1 MIEKPAAASPN
12 RSGGARWW
20 WGGIAA
26 WLFIGVPLILQIAA
40 WVTGR
45 STEGPELSKYYDQN
59 FWWVFFG
66 VPLGL
71 AIVGALGWGAVSGLF
86 ALSARRR
93 DRVKRRELVL
103 TERTKGL
110 QAMVREAQEVS
121 RELELYLEERLAALK
136 ELSEPL
142 SVTNSCCA

>member
-1 MIEKPAAASPN
+1 M
-12 RSGGARWW
+12 
-20 WGGIAA
+20 
-26 WLFIGVPLILQIAA
+26 
-40 WVTGR
+40 
-45 STEGPELSKYYDQN
+45 
-59 FWWVFFG
+59 
-66 VPLGL
+66 
-71 AIVGALGWGAVSGLF
+71 
-86 ALSARRR
+86 
-93 DRVKRRELVL
+93 